1 MICEMTSLSLP
12 CSAPSH
18 LRHSPQPVATFYSCF
33 IPGPRICPLR
43 YTAEPLQIRLTLL
56 ETLCDSARRTGPRN
70 HERALKGKK
79 KKGKNTSDIPR
90 WTGGLRRDAKSD
102 VVVVVSRSNPKVNSP
117 VDVGPRL

>member
-43 YTAEPLQIRLTLL
+43 YTAEPLQIRLRLL
-56 ETLCDSARRTGPRN
+56 ETLCESCEGI
-70 HERALKGKK
+70 ERKGK

-90 WTGGLRRDAKSD
+90 WTGGLRRDAKSEI
-102 VVVVVSRSNPKVNSP
+102 VLVVSRSNPKVNSP

>member
-43 YTAEPLQIRLTLL
+43 YTAEPLQIRLRLL
-56 ETLCDSARRTGPRN
+56 ETLFDSARRMGPRN
-70 HERALKGKK
+70 HEGALNGKK
-79 KKGKNTSDIPR
+79 KKGKNTNDIPR
-90 WTGGLRRDAKSD
+90 WTMSD